1 MKAVFECINCGKKF
15 SQEEVRYLCPDCS
28 RNIFVRHPLEGV
40 LFAKY
45 DYDEIKFRNESEG
58 YSAEHFLP
66 FDKNYLP
73 EFRCGN
79 TPFFRANRLGK
90 KFGLENLFIKNDS
103 LNPSG
108 SLKDRAS
115 YMVVAQANVLNE
127 NTIVTASTGNAAS
140 SLAAV
145 CASENK
151 RAIIYVPEK
160 APQAK
165 RIQMKLFGADV
176 VEVKGTYDEAFRL
189 SIQHTNEKGGLNRNT
204 AFNPYTI
211 EGKKTVGLEMYR
223 DMDFNIPDVIL
234 VPVGDGVIISGV
246 YKAFYDL
253 YKSGLTDRLP
263 RLICVQSEKSD
274 AIHSFFNSGR
284 YHNVENPKTI
294 ADSIS
299 VSSPSNAYMAVRALK
314 TTGGSSVTVSD
325 EEIMNAQKTLAEY
338 SGIYAEPSSSSIIAA
353 LPELYDRNLI
363 DKKEKIVLLIT
374 GNGLKDTEATKNF
387 LIQN

>member
-15 SQEEVRYLCPDCS
+15 SQEEVRYLCPDCD
-28 RNIFVRHPLEGV
+28 RNLFIKYPLEGV

-45 DYDEIKFRNESEG
+45 DYDEIKYRNKSEG
-58 YSAEHFLP
+58 YSVEQFLP
-66 FDKNYLP
+66 FDKKYLP
-73 EFRCGN
+73 HFRYGN
-79 TPFFRANRLGK
+79 TPLFRAERLGK
-90 KFGLENLFIKNDS
+90 KYDLENLFIKNDS

-140 SLAAV
+140 SLAAI

-151 RAIIYVPEK
+151 KAIIYVPEK

-176 VEVKGTYDEAFRL
+176 VEVNGTYDDAFRL
-189 SIQHTNEKGGLNRNT
+189 SILHTNEKGGLNRNT
-204 AFNPYTI
+204 AYNPYTI
-211 EGKKTVGLEMYR
+211 EGKKTVGLEMFR
-223 DMDFNIPDVIL
+223 DMDFEVPDVIL
-234 VPVGDGVIISGV
+234 IPVGDGVILSGV

-253 YKSGLTDRLP
+253 YECGLTASIP

-274 AIHSFFNSGR
+274 AIHRFFSIGR
-284 YHNVENPKTI
+284 YQNVENPETV

-314 TTGGSSVTVSD
+314 ATGGSSVTVSD
-325 EEIMNAQKTLAEY
+325 EEIMNAQKVLAEN

-353 LPELYDRNLI
+353 LPELYDKNLI

>member
-1 MKAVFECINCGKKF
+1 MKAIFECINCGKKF
-15 SQEEVRYLCPDCS
+15 SQDEVKYLCPDCG
-28 RNIFVRHPLEGV
+28 RNLFVKYPLEGV

-45 DYDEIKFRNESEG
+45 EYDEIKFRNKSEG
-58 YSAEHFLP
+58 YSVEHFLP
-66 FDKNYLP
+66 FDRKYFP
-73 EFRCGN
+73 EFKFGN
-79 TPFFRANRLGK
+79 TPFFRADRLGK
-90 KFGLENLFIKNDS
+90 KFGIENLFIKNDS

-140 SLAAV
+140 SLADV

-151 RAIIYVPEK
+151 KAIIYVPER
-160 APQAK
+160 APLAK

-176 VEVKGTYDEAFRL
+176 IEVKGTYDDAFRL
-189 SIQHTNEKGGLNRNT
+189 SILHTNEKGGLNRNT
-204 AFNPYTI
+204 AYNPYTI
-211 EGKKTVGLEMYR
+211 EGKKTVGLEIYR
-223 DMDFNIPDVIL
+223 DMYFNVPDVIL

-246 YKAFYDL
+246 FKAFYDL
-253 YKSGLTDRLP
+253 YESGLTDRIP
-263 RLICVQSEKSD
+263 RLICIQSEKSD
-274 AIHSFFNSGR
+274 AIHRFFTSGS
-284 YHNVENPKTI
+284 YHNIENPQTV

-325 EEIMNAQKTLAEY
+325 EEIMNAQKTLAEN

-353 LPELYDRNLI
+353 LPKLFERNLI